1 MKYSVSLT
9 RVMRAVIELN
19 FPDYMRE
26 TTVRTAVE
34 DLIAVD
40 SDKFPWV
47 IKEDDIVSIQ
57 PVKIKKETE

>member
-1 MKYSVSLT
+1 
-9 RVMRAVIELN
+9 MRAVIELN